1 MVRQNLSKTADAHI
15 PSSGFCKCIFILCA
29 NAEFSNVLAPAF
41 TGSAALVT
49 KSAYIITL
57 VAKHVPI
64 AGYVNSIRT
73 TTIDVFVF
81 VTFYP
86 ATGANT
92 QVMIHQVMTQFSAAA
107 SQSIRPNVSGRI
119 HQDPCTVDS

>member
-15 PSSGFCKCIFILCA
+15 PSSGFCKCIFIFCS

-41 TGSAALVT
+41 AGSAPLVT

-86 ATGANT
+86 TACANA
-92 QVMIHQVMTQFSAAA
+92 QVMVHQVVAQFSA
-107 SQSIRPNVSGRI
+107 
-119 HQDPCTVDS
+119 T